1 MTNPDQ
7 KTILII
13 EDSRTQFLHLQL
25 LLEEHGL
32 RAAWAETGLKGAD
45 MAQELRPDLI
55 ILDLR
60 LPDIDGL
67 QVAERLRLKSKKAV
81 ASIPIILMT
90 RYGDADLI
98 QQALQ
103 MGIDEYIPKDA
114 FADAVLI
121 ETLRRMG
128 LITSQVQ

>member
-1 MTNPDQ
+1 MANADQ

-13 EDSRTQFLHLQL
+13 EDSTTQFLHLQT
-25 LLEEHGL
+25 LLEENGL
-32 RAAWAETGLKGAD
+32 QVAWAETGLKGVD
-45 MAQELRPDLI
+45 MAQELQPDLI

-67 QVAERLRLKSKKAV
+67 QVAERLRLKSDPDTAT
-81 ASIPIILMT
+81 IPVILMT
-90 RYGDADLI
+90 RYGDTELI

-103 MGIDEYIPKDA
+103 IGVNEYIPKDT
-114 FADAVLI
+114 FADAVLV

-128 LITSQVQ
+128 FIASQT

>member
-1 MTNPDQ
+1 MTDADR
-7 KTILII
+7 KIILVV
-13 EDSRTQFLHLQL
+13 EDSPTQLMSLRL

-32 RAAWAETGLKGAD
+32 QVAWADTGLKGVD
-45 MAQELRPDLI
+45 MAQELQPDLI

-60 LPDIDGL
+60 LPDINGL
-67 QVAERLRLKSKKAV
+67 QVAEQLKDSPDT

-90 RYGDADLI
+90 RFGDTELM
-98 QQALQ
+98 QQALE
-103 MGIDEYIPKDA
+103 MGISEYIPKDP

-128 LITSQVQ
+128 LITPSA

>member
-1 MTNPDQ
+1 MTDTDQ
-7 KTILII
+7 KIILVV
-13 EDSRTQFLHLQL
+13 EDSTTQLLSLRL

-32 RAAWAETGLKGAD
+32 QVAWADTGLKGVD
-45 MAQELRPDLI
+45 IAQELQPDLI

-60 LPDIDGL
+60 LPDINGL
-67 QVAERLRLKSKKAV
+67 QVAEQLKDSPDT
-81 ASIPIILMT
+81 ASIPVILMT
-90 RYGDADLI
+90 RFGDIELM

-103 MGIDEYIPKDA
+103 MGISEYIPKDP

-128 LITSQVQ
+128 LIAPSAQ

>member
-1 MTNPDQ
+1 MTDADQ
-7 KTILII
+7 KVILVV
-13 EDSRTQFLHLQL
+13 EDSPTQLLGLRL

-32 RAAWAETGLKGAD
+32 QVAWADTGLKGVD
-45 MAQELRPDLI
+45 IAQELQPDLI

-60 LPDIDGL
+60 LPDINGL
-67 QVAERLRLKSKKAV
+67 QVAEQLKDSPNT

-90 RYGDADLI
+90 RFGDTELM

-103 MGIDEYIPKDA
+103 MGISEYIPKDP

-128 LITSQVQ
+128 LIAPSAQ

>member
-1 MTNPDQ
+1 MTDADQ
-7 KTILII
+7 KVILVI
-13 EDSRTQFLHLQL
+13 EDSPTQLLGLRL

-32 RAAWAETGLKGAD
+32 QVAWADTGLKGVD
-45 MAQELRPDLI
+45 IAQELRPDLI

-60 LPDIDGL
+60 LPDINGL
-67 QVAERLRLKSKKAV
+67 QVAEQLKDSPDT

-90 RYGDADLI
+90 RFGDTELM

-103 MGIDEYIPKDA
+103 MGISEYIPKDP

-128 LITSQVQ
+128 LIAPSAQ

>member
-1 MTNPDQ
+1 MTDADQ
-7 KTILII
+7 KIILVV
-13 EDSRTQFLHLQL
+13 EDSPTQLLGLRL

-32 RAAWAETGLKGAD
+32 QVAWADTGLKGVD
-45 MAQELRPDLI
+45 IAQELQPNLI

-60 LPDIDGL
+60 LPDINGL
-67 QVAERLRLKSKKAV
+67 QVAERLKDSPDT

-90 RYGDADLI
+90 RFGDTELM

-103 MGIDEYIPKDA
+103 MGISEYIPKDP

-128 LITSQVQ
+128 LIAPSEQ

>member
-1 MTNPDQ
+1 MANMDQ

-25 LLEEHGL
+25 LLEEHRL
-32 RAAWAETGLKGAD
+32 QVAWAETGLKGVD
-45 MAQELRPDLI
+45 MAHKLQPDLI

-60 LPDIDGL
+60 LPDINGT
-67 QVAERLRLKSKKAV
+67 QVAERLKSNPDT

-90 RYGDADLI
+90 RYADTELI
-98 QQALQ
+98 RQGLQ
-103 MGIDEYIPKDA
+103 MGIDEHIPKDG

-121 ETLRRMG
+121 ETLRQMG
-128 LITSQVQ
+128 LITSEAQ

>member
-1 MTNPDQ
+1 MTDADQ
-7 KTILII
+7 KIILVV
-13 EDSRTQFLHLQL
+13 EDSTTQFLSLRL
-25 LLEEHGL
+25 LLEENGL
-32 RAAWAETGLKGAD
+32 QVAWADTGLKGVD
-45 MAQELRPDLI
+45 MAQELQPDLI

-60 LPDIDGL
+60 LPDINGL
-67 QVAERLRLKSKKAV
+67 QAAEQLKDNPDT

-90 RYGDADLI
+90 RFGDTELI

-103 MGIDEYIPKDA
+103 MGISEYIPKDP

-128 LITSQVQ
+128 LIAPSAQ

>member
-1 MTNPDQ
+1 MTDADQ
-7 KTILII
+7 KIILVI
-13 EDSRTQFLHLQL
+13 EDSPTQLLSLRL

-32 RAAWAETGLKGAD
+32 QVAWADTGLKGVD
-45 MAQELRPDLI
+45 IAQELQPDLI

-60 LPDIDGL
+60 LPDINGL
-67 QVAERLRLKSKKAV
+67 QVAEQLKDSPDT

-90 RYGDADLI
+90 RFGDTELM

-103 MGIDEYIPKDA
+103 MGISEYIPKDP
-114 FADAVLI
+114 FADAVLV

-128 LITSQVQ
+128 LIAPSTQ